1 MEGLIFGILRYS
13 VNTVLGGKQ
22 INKLAFK
29 PAGRLHG
36 PRNKTKEV
44 LHAKPFKTM
53 IFLPFFSLVTLHN

>member
-36 PRNKTKEV
+36 P
-44 LHAKPFKTM
+44 
-53 IFLPFFSLVTLHN
+53 